1 MKTKALVLHKAGDLR
16 VEEREV
22 GEVGP
27 DQVLLH
33 VGAGGLCGSDIHYF
47 WDGGIGAIRVS
58 EPIILGHEAAGT
70 VEAVGVN
77 VRTVKPGDRV
87 AIDPSRPCGTCRF
100 CLEGMMNQCENMD
113 FHGSAMR
120 KPHSQGLFRNRI
132 VVAERQCL
140 PVGDKVSLAEAA
152 CMEPLS
158 VALHAV
164 NQAGSLM
171 GRRVLVTGS
180 GPIGALTVA
189 AARYAGAQEIIATDI
204 ADAPLKTAI
213 RMGATQTINSAK
225 QPDRLAT
232 GFSAHKGWFDVA
244 FECTGV
250 GPVLPSL
257 FPVVRPGGTI
267 VQVGVMGETSI
278 PVNALVGKEISLR
291 GTHRANTEYALAA
304 ALIRDRRID
313 VTPILTATL
322 PMEQAAKAFEL
333 VRDRNT
339 QMKVQLSFTD

>member
-1 MKTKALVLHKAGDLR
+1 MKTRALVLHKAGDVR

-22 GEVGP
+22 GEIGP

-47 WDGGIGAIRVS
+47 WEGGIGAIRVT
-58 EPIILGHEAAGT
+58 EPIILGHEASGT
-70 VEAVGVN
+70 VEAVGAN
-77 VRTVKPGDRV
+77 VRAVKPGDRV

-120 KPHSQGLFRNRI
+120 KPHSQGLFRDHI
-132 VVAERQCL
+132 IVAERQCL

-164 NQAGSLM
+164 NQAGPLM

-189 AARYAGAQEIIATDI
+189 AAQLAGALEIIATDI
-204 ADAPLKTAI
+204 ADAPLKITA
-213 RMGATQTINSAK
+213 RMGASDTINSAR

-232 GFSAHKGWFDVA
+232 SFSAHKGWFDAA

-250 GPVLPSL
+250 GAVLPSL

-267 VQVGVMGETSI
+267 VQVGVMGETAI
-278 PVNALVGKEISLR
+278 PINALVGKELNLR
-291 GTHRANTEYALAA
+291 GTHRANGEYALAA
-304 ALIRDRRID
+304 ALIRAGRVD
-313 VTPILTATL
+313 VKPILTATL
-322 PMEQAAKAFEL
+322 PMDRAAEAFNL
-333 VRDRNT
+333 VRDRTT
-339 QMKVQLSFTD
+339 QMKVQLSFAE